1 MFPCRAAKQ
10 RPCHPRR
17 NLPGRPLCQDPAVLA
32 GHGLG
37 DFTKINIANGDFGG
51 ELDPHGATGDGNPVG
66 GNVTANATGQ
76 DVHYEEWM
84 K

>member
-1 MFPCRAAKQ
+1 M
-10 RPCHPRR
+10 
-17 NLPGRPLCQDPAVLA
+17 GW
-32 GHGLG
+32 G
-37 DFTKINIANGDFGG
+37 DFTKINIADGDFGG
-51 ELDPHGATGDGNPVG
+51 ELDPHGATGDGNPIG